1 MLGNVLSCC
10 KGMKDPF
17 EVEEGGCDFPR
28 DAAVEKGLISPGGEN
43 LLDFLELWQVPLALR
58 WGLQGPI
65 CVVSG
70 KACPHASCSRA
81 SRDCSPGDAG
91 A

>member
-1 MLGNVLSCC
+1 M
-10 KGMKDPF
+10 
-17 EVEEGGCDFPR
+17 
-28 DAAVEKGLISPGGEN
+28 EKGLISPGGEN

-70 KACPHASCSRA
+70 KASLHASCKGTLGIPLQSVLGPKSLSGA
-81 SRDCSPGDAG
+81 EAG
-91 A
+91 T